1 MEGDYMT
8 VTLDLLALDDLQKRH
23 GFSNK
28 KLANESGCSAMT
40 IQNARRGKRVHFVSA
55 LRIARALGVSLE
67 EITEKEQKGGEEA

>member
-1 MEGDYMT
+1 MT

-67 EITEKEQKGGEEA
+67 EITEKEQKGDEDNENSCH